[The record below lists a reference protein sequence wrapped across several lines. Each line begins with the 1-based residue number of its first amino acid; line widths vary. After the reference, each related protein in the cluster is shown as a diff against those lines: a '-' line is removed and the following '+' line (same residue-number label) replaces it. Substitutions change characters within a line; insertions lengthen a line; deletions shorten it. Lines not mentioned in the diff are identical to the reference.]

1 MTNDIKLHNQND
13 FEKMRKAGRT
23 KGRPTASAFK
33 QAAKA
38 AKSK

>member
-1 MTNDIKLHNQND
+1 MLEAGSG
-13 FEKMRKAGRT
+13 EKMRKAGRT